1 MKYGILIQLLPT
13 FVRQLDNLKGIK
25 ADKVSFMVG
34 IIQDSVKVLLKFNK
48 NFAVAQCFFSPM
60 NIFFDMSRSAKE
72 WSSPQNALAYLN
84 VADSLPHRSE
94 GESVLTEHL
103 PEDTKRILDLGTG
116 DGRLIK
122 LIKANRPEIEAVAID
137 VSPTMLRSAREH
149 FANDSKVKIIEHDL
163 SQPLPDDL
171 GYFDA
176 VVSSFAIHHLRH
188 ERKRELYEEIYDIVN
203 PTGVFCNL
211 EHVASPSVELHVR
224 FLKAI
229 GYSPEKEDRANR
241 LLPIEIQLGW
251 LKDTGFVE
259 VDCFWKWLE
268 MALLIGYKA

>member
-1 MKYGILIQLLPT
+1 MD
-13 FVRQLDNLKGIK
+13 FV
-25 ADKVSFMVG
+25 
-34 IIQDSVKVLLKFNK
+34 
-48 NFAVAQCFFSPM
+48 VAQCFSTSMKISF
-60 NIFFDMSRSAKE
+60 IMSRSAKE
-72 WSSPQNALAYLN
+72 WSSPQTALTYLN
-84 VADSLPHRSE
+84 VAETIPHRSE
-94 GESVLTEHL
+94 GESVLIDHL

-116 DGRLIK
+116 DGRLIR
-122 LIKANRPEIEAVAID
+122 LIKANQPEIEAVAID
-137 VSPTMLRSAREH
+137 VSPTMLKSAREH

-163 SQPLPDDL
+163 SQPLPEDL

-229 GYSPEKEDRANR
+229 GYSPEKEDKANR
-241 LLPIEIQLGW
+241 LLPMELQLDW
-251 LKDTGFVE
+251 LRDTGFVE
-259 VDCFWKWLE
+259 VDCYWKWLE
-268 MALLIGYKA
+268 MALLMGYKA

>member
-1 MKYGILIQLLPT
+1 M
-13 FVRQLDNLKGIK
+13 
-25 ADKVSFMVG
+25 
-34 IIQDSVKVLLKFNK
+34 
-48 NFAVAQCFFSPM
+48 FFYTHED
-60 NIFFDMSRSAKE
+60 FFDMSRSAKE

-94 GESVLTEHL
+94 GESVLIEHL
-103 PEDTKRILDLGTG
+103 PEVTKRILDLGTG
-116 DGRLIK
+116 DGRLIR
-122 LIKANRPEIEAVAID
+122 LIKASRPEIEVVAID
-137 VSPTMLRSAREH
+137 VSPTMLRSARDH
-149 FANDSKVKIIEHDL
+149 FANDSKVKILEHDL

-229 GYSPEKEDRANR
+229 GYGPEKEDRANR
-241 LLPIEIQLGW
+241 LLPMEIQLGW
-251 LKDTGFVE
+251 LRDTGFVE
-259 VDCFWKWLE
+259 VDCYWKWLE
-268 MALLIGYKA
+268 MALLVGYKA

>member
-1 MKYGILIQLLPT
+1 
-13 FVRQLDNLKGIK
+13 
-25 ADKVSFMVG
+25 VSFIVG
-34 IIQDSVKVLLKFNK
+34 YSSRFSESTPEISK
-48 NFAVAQCFFSPM
+48 NFRCSTMFFYTRGD
-60 NIFFDMSRSAKE
+60 FFDMSRSAKE

-94 GESVLTEHL
+94 GESVLIEHL
-103 PEDTKRILDLGTG
+103 PEGTKRILDLGTG
-116 DGRLIK
+116 DGRLIR
-122 LIKANRPEIEAVAID
+122 LIKASRLEIEAVAID
-137 VSPTMLRSAREH
+137 VSPTMLRSARDH
-149 FANDSKVKIIEHDL
+149 FANDSKVKILEHDL
-163 SQPLPDDL
+163 RQPLPNNL

-203 PTGVFCNL
+203 PTGVFYNL

-241 LLPIEIQLGW
+241 LLPMEIQLGW
-251 LKDTGFVE
+251 LRDTGFVE
-259 VDCFWKWLE
+259 VHCYWKWLE
-268 MALLIGYKA
+268 MALLVGYKA